1 MKKLDVF
8 TFRCIKRSI
17 CDYQIRVPITNNF
30 ILDKAD
36 GKVELYTLMNVNQV
50 IWSPQ
55 DAQKKPTCI
64 IEEEKN

>member
-8 TFRCIKRSI
+8 TFRCIKRAI

-36 GKVELYTLMNVNQV
+36 GKVEIYTLMNVNQV
-50 IWSPQ
+50 TWSPQ
-55 DAQKKPTCI
+55 DAQKKHTCI
-64 IEEEKN
+64 IKEEKN